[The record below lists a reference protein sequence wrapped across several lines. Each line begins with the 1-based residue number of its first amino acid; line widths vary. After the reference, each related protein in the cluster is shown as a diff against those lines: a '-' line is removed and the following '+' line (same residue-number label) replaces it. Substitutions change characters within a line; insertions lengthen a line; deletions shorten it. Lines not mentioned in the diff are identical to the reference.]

1 MNNSLLGNIFYLEV
15 KPCVEFLKQMLIKQ
29 ESNLFTKMNHTFIHL
44 FLSLCGFM
52 YNIIDN
58 TTINK

>member
-29 ESNLFTKMNHTFIHL
+29 ESNITM
-44 FLSLCGFM
+44 
-52 YNIIDN
+52 
-58 TTINK
+58 